1 MTLGGRQA
9 ESEVRGKSEKGTKVV
24 VGEACKGEPGYII
37 NIPERAILATVTV

>member
-24 VGEACKGEPGYII
+24 VGEAFGGEPKYII
-37 NIPERAILATVTV
+37 DIPKCAILATVTM